1 MGWSWQQGYS
11 SSDNH
16 SLWLHWAE
24 KQLRPTTCQSLRQM
38 GRNSRRPCQGSLLSG
53 AAVGAG
59 SPRLDSWLD
68 PPKKKKKPLPG
79 YHVYADGRLTTWCQQ
94 REAMEMCT
102 QSCCWC
108 TWLFLIP
115 VTHECSFCDV
125 YRRLMT
131 ALTWLLV
138 SLNSLGTRSDQW
150 SSDAVIHVNTE
161 ENLTKHPKSKISDD
175 DDGAAL
181 YHFFSFFFLKLVS
194 VFIVTSIMIHA
205 IPTVYIQKEK
215 WQQSAK
221 TGLPGEI

>member
-1 MGWSWQQGYS
+1 
-11 SSDNH
+11 
-16 SLWLHWAE
+16 
-24 KQLRPTTCQSLRQM
+24 
-38 GRNSRRPCQGSLLSG
+38 
-53 AAVGAG
+53 
-59 SPRLDSWLD
+59 
-68 PPKKKKKPLPG
+68 
-79 YHVYADGRLTTWCQQ
+79 
-94 REAMEMCT
+94 
-102 QSCCWC
+102 
-108 TWLFLIP
+108 
-115 VTHECSFCDV
+115 
-125 YRRLMT
+125 MT